1 MTKGKERDLKAVWE
15 VTEELWGVEG
25 GMIWQR
31 WRFHLDMRS
40 HLVSSRLFSSRSR
53 LDLVSSLLD
62 LVSSRLISSYLLSFL
77 QIMIKDNRWRS
88 GKAEQGWRHL
98 QEVVNSKEGEVGIFF

>member
-40 HLVSSRLFSSRSR
+40 HLI
-53 LDLVSSLLD
+53 
-62 LVSSRLISSYLLSFL
+62 SSRLISSYLLSFL

-98 QEVVNSKEGEVGIFF
+98 QEVVNSKEEEVGIFF

>member
-31 WRFHLDMRS
+31 WRFHLDMRFHLVSS
-40 HLVSSRLFSSRSR
+40 HLVSP
-53 LDLVSSLLD
+53 LLD
-62 LVSSRLISSYLLSFL
+62 LVSSYLILSLIFSSDHD
-77 QIMIKDNRWRS
+77 KR
-88 GKAEQGWRHL
+88 
-98 QEVVNSKEGEVGIFF
+98 